1 MVKSLERNIK
11 KKETKETEL
20 KNTEKELQ
28 KLKIQEKQE
37 LKKFFDEA
45 KVTNADNV
53 FLANMI
59 FELIFY
65 RLRHRNPV

>member
-45 KVTNADNV
+45 KVQKWSMS
-53 FLANMI
+53 F
-59 FELIFY
+59 
-65 RLRHRNPV
+65 